1 MSNKFSPHSS
11 DNIIA
16 QNEQGQIMY
25 AYGTTV
31 PSNSGVGYATGA
43 IFIHSDG
50 SAGDIVYINN
60 GTAASSTWNA
70 VPTGGVTGAADV
82 GIADSGGFTANT
94 TVEAAL
100 AEIYQHIIST
110 GVVVP
115 LPLAS
120 LREVDTNKDVGNS
133 DANGGILASNTTPI
147 LRADSAENFELFW
160 AATNVDQVA
169 LGITLPND
177 LDDTADAFV
186 DLWVQANTTDQAPT
200 FTVET
205 SWHGGA
211 MVSDTATAVTATTLQ
226 AITATIASGDIPA
239 DPRFVTIG
247 LTPAAHATSAF
258 QLLGARLRYKG
269 KARTS

>member
-70 VPTGGVTGAADV
+70 LPTGGVTGAADV
-82 GIADSGGFTANT
+82 GVADSGGFTAQT

-100 AEIYQHIIST
+100 AELYQHLIST
-110 GVVVP
+110 QVVVA

-120 LREVDTNKDVGNS
+120 LRIV
-133 DANGGILASNTTPI
+133 DANGDVGTTAVGGGTLASNSDPI
-147 LRADSAENFELFW
+147 LRSGSTECFEVFY
-160 AATNVDQVA
+160 AANSVVVTSLSV
-169 LGITLPND
+169 TLPAD
-177 LDDTADAFV
+177 LDDTADAYV
-186 DLWVQANTTDQAPT
+186 DL
-200 FTVET
+200 
-205 SWHGGA
+205 
-211 MVSDTATAVTATTLQ
+211 
-226 AITATIASGDIPA
+226 
-239 DPRFVTIG
+239 
-247 LTPAAHATSAF
+247 
-258 QLLGARLRYKG
+258 
-269 KARTS
+269 